1 MEGVYMFDIIFVIT
15 GIFIGF
21 TFVFVILM
29 FVSPKLRGKLMSR
42 QVKALK
48 HMTDYSKKDFEDINY
63 NVADASMNANKRLM
77 EDNYDDLEDMASM
90 NANINKD
97 AIYIKSKA
105 IKDGLSSSKIYC
117 KYCGNKID
125 SDSKYCNYCGKKLTK

>member
-15 GIFIGF
+15 AIFIGF
-21 TFVFVILM
+21 TFIFVVLM

-42 QVKALK
+42 QVKAFK

-77 EDNYDDLEDMASM
+77 DDNYDDLEDMASM

-105 IKDGLSSSKIYC
+105 IKDGLSSFMIYC

>member
-1 MEGVYMFDIIFVIT
+1 MFDIIFVIT
-15 GIFIGF
+15 AIFIGF
-21 TFVFVILM
+21 TFIFVVLM

-42 QVKALK
+42 QVKALN

-105 IKDGLSSSKIYC
+105 IKDGLSSFMIYC

>member
-15 GIFIGF
+15 AIFIGF
-21 TFVFVILM
+21 TFIFVVLM

-42 QVKALK
+42 QVKTLK

-77 EDNYDDLEDMASM
+77 DDNYDDLEDMVSM

-105 IKDGLSSSKIYC
+105 IKDGLSSFMIYC

>member
-1 MEGVYMFDIIFVIT
+1 MFDIIFVIT
-15 GIFIGF
+15 AIFIGF
-21 TFVFVILM
+21 TFIFVVLM

-63 NVADASMNANKRLM
+63 NVADTSMNANKRLM

-105 IKDGLSSSKIYC
+105 IKDGLSSFMIYC

>member
-1 MEGVYMFDIIFVIT
+1 MFDIIFVIT
-15 GIFIGF
+15 AIFIGF
-21 TFVFVILM
+21 TFIFVILM

-63 NVADASMNANKRLM
+63 NVADTSMNANKRLM

-105 IKDGLSSSKIYC
+105 IKDGLSSFMIYC

>member
-1 MEGVYMFDIIFVIT
+1 MFDIIFVIT
-15 GIFIGF
+15 AIFIGF
-21 TFVFVILM
+21 TFIFVVLM

-77 EDNYDDLEDMASM
+77 DDNYDDLEDMASM

-105 IKDGLSSSKIYC
+105 IKDGLSSFMIYC

-125 SDSKYCNYCGKKLTK
+125 SDSKYCN

>member
-1 MEGVYMFDIIFVIT
+1 MFDIIFVIT
-15 GIFIGF
+15 AIFIGF
-21 TFVFVILM
+21 TFIFVVLM

-42 QVKALK
+42 QVKAFK

-63 NVADASMNANKRLM
+63 NVADASMNAN
-77 EDNYDDLEDMASM
+77 
-90 NANINKD
+90 INKD

-105 IKDGLSSSKIYC
+105 IKDGLSSFMIYC

>member
-1 MEGVYMFDIIFVIT
+1 MFDIIFVIT
-15 GIFIGF
+15 AIFIGF
-21 TFVFVILM
+21 TFIFVVLM

-42 QVKALK
+42 QVKAFK

-77 EDNYDDLEDMASM
+77 DDNYDDLEDMASM

-105 IKDGLSSSKIYC
+105 IKDGLSSFMIYC

>member
-1 MEGVYMFDIIFVIT
+1 MFDIIFV
-15 GIFIGF
+15 
-21 TFVFVILM
+21 VLM

-63 NVADASMNANKRLM
+63 NVADVSMNANKRLM

-105 IKDGLSSSKIYC
+105 IKDGLSSFMIYC

>member
-1 MEGVYMFDIIFVIT
+1 MFDIIFVIT
-15 GIFIGF
+15 AIFIGF
-21 TFVFVILM
+21 TFIFVVLM

-77 EDNYDDLEDMASM
+77 DDNYDDLEDMASM

-105 IKDGLSSSKIYC
+105 IKDGLSPSKIYC

>member
-1 MEGVYMFDIIFVIT
+1 
-15 GIFIGF
+15 
-21 TFVFVILM
+21 
-29 FVSPKLRGKLMSR
+29 
-42 QVKALK
+42 
-48 HMTDYSKKDFEDINY
+48 
-63 NVADASMNANKRLM
+63 
-77 EDNYDDLEDMASM
+77 MASM

>member
-1 MEGVYMFDIIFVIT
+1 MFDIIFVIT
-15 GIFIGF
+15 AIFIGF
-21 TFVFVILM
+21 TFIFVVLM

-42 QVKALK
+42 QVKAFK

-105 IKDGLSSSKIYC
+105 IKDGLSSFMIYC

>member
-1 MEGVYMFDIIFVIT
+1 MGNFRFIETKIPDLYIIEPNVFGDNRGYFME
-15 GIFIGF
+15 
-21 TFVFVILM
+21 
-29 FVSPKLRGKLMSR
+29 S
-42 QVKALK
+42 
-48 HMTDYSKKDFEDINY
+48 YSKKDFEDINY

>member
-15 GIFIGF
+15 AIFIGF
-21 TFVFVILM
+21 TFIFVVLM

-63 NVADASMNANKRLM
+63 NVADTSMNANKRLM

-105 IKDGLSSSKIYC
+105 IKDGLSSFMIYC

>member
-1 MEGVYMFDIIFVIT
+1 MFDIIFVIT
-15 GIFIGF
+15 AIFIGF
-21 TFVFVILM
+21 TFIFVVLM

-42 QVKALK
+42 QVKTLK

-77 EDNYDDLEDMASM
+77 DDNYDDLEDMASM

-117 KYCGNKID
+117 
-125 SDSKYCNYCGKKLTK
+125 NYCGKKLTK